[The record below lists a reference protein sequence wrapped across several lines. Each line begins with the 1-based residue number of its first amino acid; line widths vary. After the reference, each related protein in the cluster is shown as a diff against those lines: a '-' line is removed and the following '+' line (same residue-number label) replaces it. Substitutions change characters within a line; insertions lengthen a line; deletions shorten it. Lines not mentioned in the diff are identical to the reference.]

1 MRYKRSVTPRP
12 HSLPVPPVTLAA
24 VASRAGVHVSTVSR
38 ALTPGAPGVSAST
51 GARIRAIAAE
61 MGYQPDPAA
70 AALRTRRTSVL
81 GVLVPRLT
89 DFVLARIYE
98 GIDAAAAEAGYN
110 TFVANTTDDPDLRR
124 TRLDGLLSRRVDGIV
139 LGDARLDGDD
149 LVKTLDSKGIPYV
162 LVSRRLRGHLSVTTD
177 DLLGGRLAA
186 QHLLELGHER
196 VAVVAGEPYASTG
209 VERTAGFRRAY
220 ADAGRPVPDER
231 VLHSRFDVEGG
242 HSAAA
247 ALLDLRPRPTAIFA
261 VNDTA
266 AVGVMGALRERGL
279 RPGTDVAVVGYN
291 DIPLA
296 ADLPVPLT
304 SVHSPM
310 FEMGSAALALLL
322 DRIQGLPTRSRRL
335 RPELVARAST
345 LGDPVPTPS

>member
-1 MRYKRSVTPRP
+1 MRYKRPVTPRP
-12 HSLPVPPVTLAA
+12 RSWPVPPVTLAA
-24 VASRAGVHVSTVSR
+24 VASRAGVHISTVSR
-38 ALTPGAPGVSAST
+38 ALTPGTPGVAAST
-51 GARIRAIAAE
+51 AMRIRAIAAE

-70 AALRTRRTSVL
+70 AALRTRRSSVF

-110 TFVANTTDDPDLRR
+110 TFVANTTDDPGQRR
-124 TRLDGLLSRRVDGIV
+124 IRLDGLLSRRVDGIV
-139 LGDARLDGDD
+139 LGDARLDGDE
-149 LVKTLDSKGIPYV
+149 LVKNLASKGIPYV

-209 VERTAGFRRAY
+209 VERTAGFRRTY
-220 ADAGRPVPDER
+220 ADAGRPVPDDQVR
-231 VLHSRFDVEGG
+231 HSRFDVEGG

-247 ALLDLRPRPTAIFA
+247 ALLDLRPHPTAVFA

-266 AVGVMGALRERGL
+266 AIGVMGALRERGL
-279 RPGTDVAVVGYN
+279 RPGKDVAVVGYN
-291 DIPLA
+291 DIPIA

-310 FEMGSAALALLL
+310 FEMGSEALALLL
-322 DRIQGLPTRSRRL
+322 DRMQGRPVRSRRL

-345 LGDPVPTPS
+345 LGDHP